1 MPKTIF
7 FIYFIMSELNIL
19 CNFGSNV
26 PNIENI
32 KICGISSNSLMLNNN
47 GKLLQTE
54 IPFSTNIK
62 FLESIIASDIWEIE
76 PIYIIPHISSY
87 YTLCF
92 KVTPINIFKSATSGA
107 LIQSTFHKEPV
118 FNVKGLDELHW
129 IPKFDTKSNP
139 DIRDVI
145 KTKLKDIKITLKEYQ
160 INNINKMYNIETI
173 GSTYQIELT
182 RELNI
187 DNDKYLYNPLTERMS
202 DSKEYINL
210 VAKGGILSDVMG
222 LGKTISCI
230 GLIAS
235 NPAETIG
242 EGTIKYIDNR
252 IFTKATLIICPAH
265 LCEQWA
271 TEVNKCFENRFNIL
285 QIISKTQ
292 FEKMTIKSFLNADIV
307 IVPHSFITNF
317 KYYPTINY
325 VPCTA
330 ATFKFNERDK
340 FIKSYMKINIL
351 DEKNINKIL
360 NLNHPLF
367 EYFQW
372 NRLIVDES
380 HEIFAG
386 TSLMP
391 RATLHYLCE
400 WVTSI
405 NANYYWYV
413 SGSPFATLKG
423 LKNCANFIRLKFYKE
438 GTNSSNKF
446 EFNFN
451 NTNNISHLD
460 EQVNYTHYER
470 RFDNSETSYLTKF
483 MMKAYIWDAILD
495 KIAIRHRK
503 EDVEDQVKIFG
514 YDEKLIWLK
523 FTDLEKR
530 LYQSK
535 DRYNRELLQKL
546 CCHPIVCE
554 DDDKIIDGD
563 VDLET
568 MGEKYITYHKEQ
580 IATYEQKITKLNISN
595 KEYHMLKKK
604 YDEII
609 STSKYTLSVLD
620 KMKNIEELSKESCVI
635 CFDDITNPAMTNCGH
650 IYCLDC
656 IKMCLSM
663 DPKCPMCKTIIAGKD
678 LIIKDKKVDTE
689 ETNPMIRKYGS
700 KLGKLVSIIKFLCT
714 IDETR
719 IIIFSQWDQMLNLVG
734 KTLSS
739 NGIENSFVKGPVSV
753 KNAALRK
760 FKNGKTSE
768 GIPNKVIMLSL
779 KNAASGANLTEATHI
794 FFIEPIDSPKKVINT
809 IESQAIARACRIG
822 QTGKIM
828 VVRILMANT
837 IEEEIYRYSYNKD
850 VIVDVEASSKTD
862 DMSNE
867 IFSNLIIKREVIKL
881 EKKKRIRKT
890 LIKPRAKK
898 IITLNEYD
906 SELED
911 N

>member
-1 MPKTIF
+1 MI
-7 FIYFIMSELNIL
+7 FIYILIMSDFNIL
-19 CNFGSNV
+19 CNFGLTV
-26 PNIENI
+26 PNIKNI
-32 KICGISSNSLMLNNN
+32 TICGVSSYSLMINNN
-47 GKLLQTE
+47 GTLLQAE
-54 IPFSTNIK
+54 LPQNKSTQ
-62 FLESIIASDIWEIE
+62 FLEYIISDDIWHIE
-76 PIYIIPHISSY
+76 PIDIISNTSSYHYIIFRI
-87 YTLCF
+87 
-92 KVTPINIFKSATSGA
+92 TPINIFKSATSGA
-107 LIQSTFHKEPV
+107 LVQNAFRNEPI
-118 FNVKGLDELHW
+118 FNVKSLDELCW
-129 IPKFDTKSNP
+129 IPQFNETSNP
-139 DIRDVI
+139 DVRTII
-145 KTKLKDIKITLKEYQ
+145 KNKLKDIKVVLNNYQ

-182 RELNI
+182 RELEINKK
-187 DNDKYLYNPLTERMS
+187 KYSYNPLTERITENQ
-202 DSKEYINL
+202 EYLNL
-210 VAKGGILSDVMG
+210 CAKGGILSDVMG

-235 NPAETIG
+235 NPSEQIG
-242 EGTIKYIDNR
+242 MRYVNNR
-252 IFTKATLIICPAH
+252 ICTKATLIICPAH
-265 LCEQWA
+265 LCDQWA
-271 TEVNKCFENRFNIL
+271 REVEKCFENKFKVL

-292 FEKMTIKSFLNADIV
+292 FEKVNIKSFMDADIV

-325 VPCTA
+325 ENCTA
-330 ATFKFNERDK
+330 SSFRFNSRDIS
-340 FIKSYMKINIL
+340 IKAFMRKNIL
-351 DEKNINKIL
+351 EEKNMDKIL
-360 NLNHPLF
+360 NLYHPLF

-386 TSLMP
+386 TSLIP

-438 GTNSSNKF
+438 ATTTSEKF
-446 EFNFN
+446 EFDFN
-451 NTNNISHLD
+451 NTNNVSQLD
-460 EQVNYTHYER
+460 EMVNGAYYGNHDR
-470 RFDNSETSYLTKF
+470 RDLEKSYLTKF
-483 MMKAYIWDAILD
+483 MMKGYIWDAILD
-495 KIAIRHRK
+495 KVAIRHRK
-503 EDVEDQVKIFG
+503 EDVEEQVKIFG

-523 FTDLEKR
+523 FTDLETR

-535 DRYNRELLQKL
+535 DKYNRELLQKL
-546 CCHPIVCE
+546 CCHPMICE
-554 DDDKIIDGD
+554 SDDKIIGDD

-568 MGEKYITYHKEQ
+568 MGEKYITYHKDQ
-580 IATYEQKITKLNISN
+580 ITSYEQKVSKLNISS

-604 YDEII
+604 YDEIV
-609 STSKYTLSVLD
+609 STSKYTLSILD
-620 KMKNIEELSKESCVI
+620 KMKNIEELSKENCIV
-635 CFDDITNPAMTNCGH
+635 CLDNITNPAMTSCGH

-656 IKMCLSM
+656 IKMCLSSN
-663 DPKCPMCKTIIAGKD
+663 PKCPICKTIIAGKD

-689 ETNPMIRKYGS
+689 ETNPMIKKYGS
-700 KLGKLVSIIKFLCT
+700 KLGKLISIIKFLCT

-734 KTLSS
+734 KTLSA
-739 NGIENSFVKGPVSV
+739 NGIENSFVRGPVSV
-753 KNAALRK
+753 KNSALRK
-760 FKNGKTSE
+760 FRNGITSE
-768 GIPNKVIMLSL
+768 GVPNKVIMLSL
-779 KNAASGANLTEATHI
+779 KNAASGTNLTEATHI

-837 IEEEIYRYSYNKD
+837 IEEEIYKRGYNKD
-850 VIVDVEASSKTD
+850 VNVDVEASFKTD

-867 IFSNLIIKREVIKL
+867 IFSNLIIKREVIEKSIKKRV
-881 EKKKRIRKT
+881 EKKPK
-890 LIKPRAKK
+890 KK
-898 IITLNEYD
+898 IINKNEFSSD
-906 SELED
+906 EID